1 MYGIFGFIAF
11 VFTYMFIHFD
21 LFYTE
26 SDSAKYLL
34 SALVQSQAAIIGI
47 VITLTFITVQL
58 IFSYSP
64 RAVGV
69 ALKKNVD
76 MWMLLIFYGISIF
89 YGLFVLRM
97 IPDKLNGHL
106 SQIDFLTFWGSSVS
120 LEYRICFVYCLGI
133 FTFVAIAP
141 YLRYTVNFLK
151 PDNIIKILSHDIA
164 ESEIL
169 KHIKSVE
176 EHEKDRT
183 IPIEEDPVQP
193 IVDIIQGSVMK
204 YDVAT
209 TSTGINT
216 IADRAIDVVDP
227 YLFSISAKK
236 SKKIKNDLRP
246 GPISKKFK
254 NEFKKKGY
262 PLSGSPIVEIIN
274 FIPRTTKWRIHDEN
288 TREMYRV
295 IEDESGELTVL
306 IDFGSEIEV
315 SNHFGRHFEKIGRFV
330 ISQDGFESAIEVIK
344 SLETFG
350 KLAADKEFEEPT
362 RKITKSI
369 RLIGRIAAKKREDF
383 DGVIWQAVES
393 LKLVGK
399 VAITKEGEFE
409 NPATDIVVSIGMV
422 GIAAAENEREW
433 PTDWAV
439 SSLEEIGE
447 DAMGY
452 GLAWATNRTVFSL
465 GIVIMAAT
473 RNGMKLVGGTS
484 QTKTIEFIEDIGKD
498 AINKGE
504 KFKGVANQ
512 AVWSIG
518 GIGTTAAEGGKE
530 FKSVAKQA
538 AISVAE
544 VGISAAEKGN
554 ELKSVIQHAIES
566 LIDVGKTAAE
576 NGLDDVAMQAAQ
588 SLAELTISSEEI
600 VKTVIQRLKQYQ
612 GYKSSEEFMNLY
624 EQQLGKLQTRYL
636 DTNITTKP

>member
-1 MYGIFGFIAF
+1 
-11 VFTYMFIHFD
+11 
-21 LFYTE
+21 
-26 SDSAKYLL
+26 
-34 SALVQSQAAIIGI
+34 
-47 VITLTFITVQL
+47 
-58 IFSYSP
+58 
-64 RAVGV
+64 
-69 ALKKNVD
+69 

-97 IPDKLNGHL
+97 IPNDLDGSL
-106 SQIDFLTFWGSSVS
+106 GQIYFLTMWGSPVS
-120 LEYRICFVYCLGI
+120 LGYRICFAYCLGI
-133 FTFVAIAP
+133 LTFVAIVP
-141 YLRYTVNFLK
+141 YILNTVNFLS
-151 PDNIIKILSHDIA
+151 PANIIKILSHDIT
-164 ESEIL
+164 ESKIL

-183 IPIEEDPVQP
+183 IPIEEDSVLP
-193 IVDIIQGSVMK
+193 IVDIIKGSVMK

-227 YLFSISAKK
+227 YLFSISAKNQ
-236 SKKIKNDLRP
+236 KKIKNDLRP
-246 GPISKKFK
+246 GHISKKFK

-262 PLSGSPIVEIIN
+262 PLSGSPIVEKIDII
-274 FIPRTTKWRIHDEN
+274 TGKKWRIHDESG
-288 TREMYRV
+288 REMYRV
-295 IEDESGELTVL
+295 IEDGSEELTVL
-306 IDFGSEIEV
+306 IDLDSEIKV
-315 SNHFGRHFEKIGRFV
+315 SNHFGGHFEKIGRFV

-350 KLAADKEFEEPT
+350 KLAADKEFKEPT

-369 RLIGRIAAKKREDF
+369 RLIGRTAAKKGEDF
-383 DGVIWQAVES
+383 EGIVWQAVES

-399 VAITKEGEFE
+399 VAITKEGELE
-409 NPATDIVVSIGMV
+409 KPAAEIAMSIGRV

-433 PTDWAV
+433 PTEWAV
-439 SSLEEIGE
+439 SSLEEIGA
-447 DAMGY
+447 DARVY
-452 GLAWATNRTVFSL
+452 GLAWATQRTVFSL

-473 RNGMKLVGGTS
+473 RNGMKLIDETS
-484 QTKTIEFIEDIGKD
+484 QAKPIEFIEKIGKD

-512 AVWSIG
+512 AVGSIG
-518 GIGTTAAEGGKE
+518 GIGTTAAESGKE

-554 ELKSVIQHAIES
+554 ELKSVIQHAIKS
-566 LIDVGKTAAE
+566 LIDIGKTAAE
-576 NGLDDVAMQAAQ
+576 NGLDDVTMRAAQ

-600 VKTVIQRLKQYQ
+600 VKTMIQRLKQYQ

-624 EQQLGKLQTRYL
+624 EQQLEKLRTRYL
-636 DTNITTKP
+636 DTDTTTKP